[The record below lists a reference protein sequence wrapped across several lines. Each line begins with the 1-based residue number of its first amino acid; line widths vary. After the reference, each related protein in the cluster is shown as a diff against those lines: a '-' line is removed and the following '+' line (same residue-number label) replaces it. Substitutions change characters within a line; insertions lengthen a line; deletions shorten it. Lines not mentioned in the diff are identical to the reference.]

1 VKPTIKMQK
10 DTLKMQKNAEYK
22 PLNQSYVERDKLY
35 KTTRWRMMRRKHLE
49 KYPDC
54 VRCGKPATVADHIK
68 GHSNIP
74 DPITGLTWKDIF
86 FDDKNL
92 QALCAHCHGQ
102 KTTLEDMKNKPKRLT
117 PAEKK
122 EMLTKLN

>member
-1 VKPTIKMQK
+1 MKPTIKMQK

-49 KYPDC
+49 RYPDC
-54 VRCGKPATVADHIK
+54 VRCGKPADTVDHSK
-68 GHSNIP
+68 TH
-74 DPITGLTWKDIF
+74 
-86 FDDKNL
+86 NL
-92 QALCAHCHGQ
+92 QPDVFGKTWRDYFFEAEYLVSYCHSCHSR
-102 KTTLEDMKNKPKRLT
+102 KSMLVDAKNKPKRLT